1 MIARDAANLLHMV
14 ARLEVASTRRVLAT
28 NIEIARTFGDRLR
41 GLIGRMPLEEGEAML
56 FERAKQVHTFGM
68 RVPLDVVFCDRE
80 WNVVHVVK
88 EMAPRRV
95 SRFVRSAYFVIELP
109 PGTSAG
115 LDKGDRLLAG

>member
-1 MIARDAANLLHMV
+1 
-14 ARLEVASTRRVLAT
+14 
-28 NIEIARTFGDRLR
+28 
-41 GLIGRMPLEEGEAML
+41 ML

-80 WNVVHVVK
+80 WNVVHGVK